1 MPKKCHRLDS
11 TLILLPSY
19 PYPFFSFFLYV
30 PTSIYYAAG
39 FKRCKDFFSQYVK
52 IAAEVAAI
60 QQLALC
66 TTLGS
71 IVVYTSVVYMR
82 YIYTYTHTVHGN
94 TIDPFLKSLGK
105 CAEQ

>member
-19 PYPFFSFFLYV
+19 PYPFFSFFV
-30 PTSIYYAAG
+30 CTIIVYYAAG

-71 IVVYTSVVYMR
+71 IVVYICD
-82 YIYTYTHTVHGN
+82 IYTYTHTVHGN